1 MYIVLGLF
9 TPIMEHQAEKK
20 MDYVETGPTTGL
32 TRTAIWGMLIGL
44 RPPMPRSRNIYRL

>member
-20 MDYVETGPTTGL
+20 MDYVETGPTPGFKG
-32 TRTAIWGMLIGL
+32 TAIWGMLTGL
-44 RPPMPRSRNIYRL
+44 RPPNAPK